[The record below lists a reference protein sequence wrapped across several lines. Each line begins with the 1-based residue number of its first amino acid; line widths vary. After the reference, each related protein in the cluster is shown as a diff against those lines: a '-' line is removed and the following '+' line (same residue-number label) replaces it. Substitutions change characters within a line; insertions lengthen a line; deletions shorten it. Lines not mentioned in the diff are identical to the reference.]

1 MLFYTISLGL
11 SVDKE
16 NKKSLGSS
24 VANDIR
30 DDDKTANETMRR
42 SISKEEGAG

>member
-16 NKKSLGSS
+16 NKKS

-30 DDDKTANETMRR
+30 DDDETANETMRR
-42 SISKEEGAG
+42 SISKEEGAR

>member
-30 DDDKTANETMRR
+30 DDKTANETMRR
-42 SISKEEGAG
+42 SISKEEGAR

>member
-30 DDDKTANETMRR
+30 DDETANETMRR
-42 SISKEEGAG
+42 SISKEEGAR